1 MKKLLVLALVVFGA
15 VASQAVTYTWNSE
28 KNNFVDTSTGSL
40 MYAYTD
46 ITSLKITVTY
56 QNKLDTSTNK
66 SAYCHDY
73 FAIKGNESDGVNGLL
88 KMAIKRYSTYVS
100 GVAQV
105 TASSPD
111 GTTTVTEPSP
121 HFNENRCAQN
131 LDITTVFTFGG
142 LNSDGVFTTLNQVH
156 HYDYA
161 QQEPTRETN
170 LTGKFDF
177 NEKVLNMIEVYDNS
191 EVVSA
196 TIEIEGTPW
205 VPEPG
210 VVTLLALG
218 VAGLALRRKVA

>member
-56 QNKLDTSTNK
+56 QNKLDTTNNK

-121 HFNENRCAQN
+121 HFNENRCSKD

-142 LNSDGVFTTLNQVH
+142 LTDGVFTTLNQVH

-161 QQEPTRETN
+161 QQEETRETN

-177 NEKVLNMIEVYDNS
+177 NEKVLNMIEVYDNAN
-191 EVVSA
+191 VSVA
-196 TIEIEGTPW
+196 TIEIEGTAIL
-205 VPEPG
+205 PEPG